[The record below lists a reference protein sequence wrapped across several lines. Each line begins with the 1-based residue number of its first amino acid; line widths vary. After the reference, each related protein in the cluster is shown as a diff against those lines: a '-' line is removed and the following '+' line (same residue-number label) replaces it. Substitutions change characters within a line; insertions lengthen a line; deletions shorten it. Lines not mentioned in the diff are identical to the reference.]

1 MEDEEGDDTHKL
13 HQLKQAIVKG
23 QPLTI
28 EIRAEYAWD
37 SGVHEAIFSKEFR
50 GMPVPIHIFEPHQA
64 AYKQIEQIGLSYQ
77 GGLPQSCVWT
87 AMGLTREQ
95 IDVSI
100 VKKGSGVYVR
110 YGFVGSTA
118 LDMAN
123 LPERIRAEL
132 PNDWVVTFG
141 SSESPT
147 DGELTS
153 RLMCI
158 TSKVDPTGKQYEFPW
173 QIRLERVQLRTG
185 EEGASAAIVSKVAG
199 SWNDERT
206 VPKPPLCAKEMLT
219 FVEST
224 RPDETQALLRFGRD
238 SNWPL
243 RITVATGVS
252 PLTTLA
258 VTYDSDWDG
267 IECSEEGETSVGW
280 AWSKFIQK
288 AAAENLAVPPSF
300 SRAGVPWQAILRK
313 ENNSLRVILKEA
325 TIWTPEDPGGPPPM
339 VLFGPSAT
347 LKIRTAPPNAL

>member
-1 MEDEEGDDTHKL
+1 MEDEEGDDVHKV

-23 QPLTI
+23 QSLTI

-37 SGVHEAIFSKEFR
+37 SVLHEAIFSKEFK
-50 GMPVPIHIFEPHQA
+50 GVPIPMHILEPYQA

-100 VKKGSGVYVR
+100 AKKGSGVYAR
-110 YGFVGSTA
+110 YGLVGSQA
-118 LDMAN
+118 LDMVN

-141 SSESPT
+141 SSENPK
-147 DGELTS
+147 DGDLTS

-158 TSKVDPTGKQYEFPW
+158 TSKLDPTGRQYEFPW

-185 EEGASAAIVSKVAG
+185 EGGDSAANLYKVSG
-199 SWNDERT
+199 SWDDERT
-206 VPKPPLCAKEMLT
+206 IPGPPLCAKEMPT

-224 RPDETQALLRFGRD
+224 RPKETQAFLRFGRD

-243 RITVATGVS
+243 SITVATAVS

-258 VTYDSDWDG
+258 ITYDADWDG
-267 IECSEEGETSVGW
+267 IKCSEEGVISVDGCGRSLFKKLQARTSQSRQLFHQALLGR
-280 AWSKFIQK
+280 
-288 AAAENLAVPPSF
+288 PSSEKKTTRF
-300 SRAGVPWQAILRK
+300 VS
-313 ENNSLRVILKEA
+313 
-325 TIWTPEDPGGPPPM
+325 
-339 VLFGPSAT
+339 F
-347 LKIRTAPPNAL
+347 